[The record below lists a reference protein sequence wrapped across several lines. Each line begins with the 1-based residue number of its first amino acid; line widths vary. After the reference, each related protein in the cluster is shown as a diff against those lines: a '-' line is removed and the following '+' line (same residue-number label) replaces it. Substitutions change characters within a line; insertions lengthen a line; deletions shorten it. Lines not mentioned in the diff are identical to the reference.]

1 MSLVI
6 DASLTLAWHFE
17 DEQNDAI
24 RNLLGRVSDEGA
36 VVPPIWRFE
45 VANALQMTL
54 RRGRI
59 TAAFRD
65 EALKNLAELDIG
77 IDTDSFDQ
85 AWSATLRLS
94 AQHALT
100 IYDASYLELAE
111 RRRLPLA
118 TLDDALARAARKAA
132 VEVLP

>member
-17 DEQNDAI
+17 DEQTDAI
-24 RNLLGRVSDEGA
+24 RGLLRRVSDKGA

-45 VANALQMTL
+45 VANALQMAL
-54 RRGRI
+54 RRGRV
-59 TAAFRD
+59 TPAFRD
-65 EALKNLAELDIG
+65 DALANLSELDIG
-77 IDTDSFDQ
+77 VDTDSLDQ

-94 AQHALT
+94 ALHAIT
-100 IYDASYLELAE
+100 VYDASYLELAE

-118 TLDDALARAARKAA
+118 TLDEALARAARKAA

>member
-1 MSLVI
+1 VTLVI

-24 RNLLGRVSDEGA
+24 RGLLSRVSEEGA
-36 VVPPIWRFE
+36 VVPPIWRYE
-45 VANALQMTL
+45 VANALHMAL
-54 RRGRI
+54 RRDRI

-65 EALKNLAELDIG
+65 EALANLAELDFG
-77 IDTDSFDQ
+77 IDTDSLDQ
-85 AWSATLRLS
+85 AWKATLRLS

-100 IYDASYLELAE
+100 VYDASYLELAE

-118 TLDDALARAARKAA
+118 TLDDNLARAARKAD